1 MVITLAFLFFPNPK
15 IAFPIGPPN
24 LRAVN
29 WKMEIHFSY
38 SPSNIDLFPILL
50 ISENF
55 GNSLFTK

>member
-1 MVITLAFLFFPNPK
+1 MVITLGFLFFPNPE

-38 SPSNIDLFPILL
+38 LPSNIDLFTILL
-50 ISENF
+50 TSENF
-55 GNSLFTK
+55 RNRLFTK